1 MAQSLRPV
9 IEMMALPGAT
19 QQPDRA
25 DRLASC
31 AATRALNKPAL
42 AWKLD
47 PASEEHAP
55 TTSLALTNLSANP
68 LRDSCLQPSIIV

>member
-1 MAQSLRPV
+1 
-9 IEMMALPGAT
+9 MMALPGAT
-19 QQPDRA
+19 QHPDRA

-47 PASEEHAP
+47 PAFEEHAP
-55 TTSLALTNLSANP
+55 TTSLALTS
-68 LRDSCLQPSIIV
+68 PSETARRILI

>member
-1 MAQSLRPV
+1 
-9 IEMMALPGAT
+9 MMALPGAT

-55 TTSLALTNLSANP
+55 TTSLALT
-68 LRDSCLQPSIIV
+68 